1 MNIYFYY
8 DVAKERI
15 TLQNTCSSGLIG
27 FSTLDKE
34 NEDKNYTYFV
44 PEIISYKNLFNL
56 KLNIKKYECTISLDK
71 ESIQKIEEIAKREGN
86 IENIDYFHM
95 RFQKNTPNILHK
107 PYEKEIYRI
116 LRKNLKLKKREID
129 SYKVNINEKNQCH
142 HFSSIVNNG
151 NCLVEPFIETVKK
164 NPQFEVLKHIYIALP
179 SKKIYKYND
188 LICNDIFNFY
198 DTIINLEYGSRL
210 KKSYGIK
217 FYLQL
222 EKDKNIK
229 DIYLPRFYIDYKALY
244 KIYMMKNKT
253 TDLIFSLIK
262 KCIITSGYNP
272 MLYLPI
278 AISEKDKDS
287 LNQAIREYELLKNS
301 ISITNKICVKEH
313 KRINNLFEKIND
325 KIFNM
330 SINSLNNRI
339 KEIIKG
345 LENGYCEN
353 QIKDE
358 NIFLLKLILIY
369 NYKVKELDNYIRQAQ
384 DLQGLKLNDLLYALE
399 SYAAYNYGEHNN
411 RLNKYPL
418 DINLALNKVKAE
430 KYIKQM
436 FKE

>member
-1 MNIYFYY
+1 
-8 DVAKERI
+8 
-15 TLQNTCSSGLIG
+15 
-27 FSTLDKE
+27 
-34 NEDKNYTYFV
+34 
-44 PEIISYKNLFNL
+44 
-56 KLNIKKYECTISLDK
+56 
-71 ESIQKIEEIAKREGN
+71 
-86 IENIDYFHM
+86 
-95 RFQKNTPNILHK
+95 
-107 PYEKEIYRI
+107 
-116 LRKNLKLKKREID
+116 
-129 SYKVNINEKNQCH
+129 
-142 HFSSIVNNG
+142 
-151 NCLVEPFIETVKK
+151 
-164 NPQFEVLKHIYIALP
+164 
-179 SKKIYKYND
+179 
-188 LICNDIFNFY
+188 
-198 DTIINLEYGSRL
+198 
-210 KKSYGIK
+210 
-217 FYLQL
+217 
-222 EKDKNIK
+222 
-229 DIYLPRFYIDYKALY
+229 
-244 KIYMMKNKT
+244 
-253 TDLIFSLIK
+253 
-262 KCIITSGYNP
+262 

-278 AISEKDKDS
+278 AISEKDKDC

-301 ISITNKICVKEH
+301 ISITNKICTKEH
-313 KRINNLFEKIND
+313 KRISNLFEKIND